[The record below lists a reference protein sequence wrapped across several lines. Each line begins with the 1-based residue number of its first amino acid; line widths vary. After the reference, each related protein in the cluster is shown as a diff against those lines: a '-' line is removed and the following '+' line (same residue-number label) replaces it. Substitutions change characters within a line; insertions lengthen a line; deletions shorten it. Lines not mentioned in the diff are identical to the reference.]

1 MFRIINK
8 LLDILFDEVIVNSQN
23 AYLRFINVIFIEN
36 KLFMFKN
43 FTASDLLMLTA
54 AFLSLIFSELLWFN
68 GEKESAIFIGLWV
81 PSILGFAILLKLIK
95 NQK

>member
-1 MFRIINK
+1 
-8 LLDILFDEVIVNSQN
+8 
-23 AYLRFINVIFIEN
+23 
-36 KLFMFKN
+36 MFKN
-43 FTASDLLMLTA
+43 FTASDFLMLAA

>member
-1 MFRIINK
+1 
-8 LLDILFDEVIVNSQN
+8 
-23 AYLRFINVIFIEN
+23 
-36 KLFMFKN
+36 MFKN
-43 FTASDLLMLTA
+43 FTASDFLMLAA

-81 PSILGFAILLKLIK
+81 PSILGFAILLKLIN

>member
-1 MFRIINK
+1 MFDQFVIDSNYDHIRIK
-8 LLDILFDEVIVNSQN
+8 
-23 AYLRFINVIFIEN
+23 NVIFKEN
-36 KLFMFKN
+36 KFFMFKH

-54 AFLSLIFSELLWFN
+54 AFLSLIFSELLWFK
-68 GEKESAIFIGLWV
+68 GEKEAAIFIGLWV